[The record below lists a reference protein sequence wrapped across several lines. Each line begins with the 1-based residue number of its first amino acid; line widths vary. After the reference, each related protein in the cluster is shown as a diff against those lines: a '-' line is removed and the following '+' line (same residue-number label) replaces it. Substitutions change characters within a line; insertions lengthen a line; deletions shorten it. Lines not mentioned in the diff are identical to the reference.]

1 MKISVFLTKGYKK
14 CSGDP
19 EEGST
24 NSAQSL
30 GKIKSLQEFNRLVV
44 NAEGNFRKKQWHEQK
59 KHKKTFRL
67 YKWHMLP

>member
-44 NAEGNFRKKQWHEQK
+44 NAEGNFRKK
-59 KHKKTFRL
+59 
-67 YKWHMLP
+67 

>member
-24 NSAQSL
+24 NSAQRSL

-44 NAEGNFRKKQWHEQK
+44 NAEGNFRKK
-59 KHKKTFRL
+59 
-67 YKWHMLP
+67 